1 MTTRN
6 LDNEFNS
13 SRIGQIASS
22 SPIRDTGYIEH
33 TTSHGQ
39 GENGY
44 TIDIHDSQNINLSQ
58 TGYSHGSGSGGNGT
72 STGLKPEDDRKL
84 FVGGLTWDT
93 TQEDLREYFSSFGN
107 VLDCSIKHDPSTGR
121 SRGFAFLVFDSK
133 DIVERILS
141 QNDHFVKGRRVDP
154 KPAHRRLNTTA
165 NNQINNLTNNNNNNL
180 SSQSSLYGVAPSSTM
195 PYPNMT
201 MGIGANLNPYSNNRK
216 VFIGGLDPS
225 FPDSQLREYFSKFGQ
240 IDEIDL
246 PYDKE
251 KNERRPFCFISFQT
265 EQAAQEVLRL
275 QRHTIGDISVDV
287 KRAKPKTLN
296 NQQQQQLQQQIFD
309 PYGQQATYSNYGASV
324 PSYGGPSAYQTP
336 EAYTHW
342 NAYTYNQQANPT
354 AYPYGSSGS
363 TGAPSPGPSSYSQYP
378 EHQSNSQYSYT
389 PSNTVSANDYY
400 THYGYSAPQPTG
412 VYADPNAYSTGYDYA
427 SYYPPMST
435 AMSGTMGDNGTGQ
448 QSGNSPG
455 NQNDYEHDNHCGKAK
470 TSIVSSPT
478 YHPYSRS

>member
-6 LDNEFNS
+6 LDNEYDS
-13 SRIGQIASS
+13 SRIGQLSSS
-22 SPIRDTGYIEH
+22 SPTRDSGYNEH
-33 TTSHGQ
+33 TNHGQ
-39 GENGY
+39 VENGY

-58 TGYSHGSGSGGNGT
+58 TGYSQGSGSGGTGT
-72 STGLKPEDDRKL
+72 STGSKPEDERKL

-93 TQEDLREYFSSFGN
+93 TQEDLRGYFSSFGN

-133 DIVERILS
+133 DIVEKILS
-141 QNDHFVKGRRVDP
+141 QNDHFVNGRRVDP
-154 KPAHRRLNTTA
+154 KPAHRRLNTTTT
-165 NNQINNLTNNNNNNL
+165 NNQMNNITNNNNPNL
-180 SSQSSLYGVAPSSTM
+180 SSQSSLYGVGPSSTM
-195 PYPNMT
+195 PYTNMN
-201 MGIGANLNPYSNNRK
+201 MALGATLNPYSNNRK

-225 FPDSQLREYFSKFGQ
+225 FPDSQLREYFSKFGP
-240 IDEIDL
+240 IEEIDL

-287 KRAKPKTLN
+287 KRAKPKTLS
-296 NQQQQQLQQQIFD
+296 NQQQQQLQQQIYD
-309 PYGQQATYSNYGASV
+309 PYGQQAAYTNYGAGV
-324 PSYGGPSAYQTP
+324 PSYGPSAYPTP
-336 EAYTHW
+336 DAYTHW
-342 NAYTYNQQANPT
+342 NAYTYNQQANPAT
-354 AYPYGSSGS
+354 YPYGSSGS
-363 TGAPSPGPSSYSQYP
+363 TGAPSPGPSSYSQYSD
-378 EHQSNSQYSYT
+378 HQSSSQYQYA

-400 THYGYSAPQPTG
+400 SHYGYGAAQPTG
-412 VYADPNAYSTGYDYA
+412 VYADPNTYGTGYDYA
-427 SYYPPMST
+427 SYYPPMNT

-455 NQNDYEHDNHCGKAK
+455 NQNDYEHDNHYGKAK